1 MHAIAKAGEAV
12 RLNGQEIEFRREG
25 ATVLSNQVRSESKT
39 SGGGTVT
46 GGSGRINVETTVT
59 TKQNLLVRLDDGGT
73 ERRISTQ
80 DAEIVCREGS
90 RLDLIHT
97 VLPSG
102 ALHHTHIRNADTNDR
117 RVLKDAA
124 VPVCLAITSK
134 LPRSVL
140 GWLSFVVLFVFCI
153 QVGIAVADGL
163 GSWVVGFL
171 LTCLAS
177 YAARAAV
184 NWGHFVNS
192 PAPWTAAS

>member
-1 MHAIAKAGEAV
+1 MHAVTKAGEV
-12 RLNGQEIEFRREG
+12 MKLNGQELGFRREG
-25 ATVLSNQVRSESKT
+25 AIVLSNQVRAESKT

-46 GGSGRINVETTVT
+46 GGSGDVRIETTVT

-102 ALHHTHIRNADTNDR
+102 TRYHTHIRNADTGDR
-117 RVLKDAA
+117 RVLTDAA
-124 VPVCLAITSK
+124 LPVCLAVTSE

-140 GWLSFVVLFVFCI
+140 GWFGFIVLFVLCM

-163 GSWVVGFL
+163 SSWAVGFA
-171 LTCLAS
+171 LTCLVS
-177 YAARAAV
+177 YASRAAV
-184 NWGHFVNS
+184 NWGYFVNS
-192 PAPWTAAS
+192 SAPWAAAS